1 MNGKI
6 FWSVG
11 HLQKLKEMT
20 NQEDVFGLEGFDGS
34 ISQLSMKVE
43 IVKSYFTELTEYE
56 ALKITTDVC
65 KNELLQNIIDEIKRA

>member
-11 HLQKLKEMT
+11 HLQKLQEMK
-20 NQEDVFGLEGFDGS
+20 NHEDIFGLEDFDGR

-65 KNELLQNIIDEIKRA
+65 KNELLQDIIDEMKRA

>member
-1 MNGKI
+1 MNGEI

-20 NQEDVFGLEGFDGS
+20 NQEDVFGLEDFDGG

-43 IVKSYFTELTEYE
+43 IIKSYFTELTEYE

-65 KNELLQNIIDEIKRA
+65 KNELLQNIIDEMKRA

>member
-20 NQEDVFGLEGFDGS
+20 NQEDVFGLEDFDGS

-65 KNELLQNIIDEIKRA
+65 KNELLQNIIVEMKRE